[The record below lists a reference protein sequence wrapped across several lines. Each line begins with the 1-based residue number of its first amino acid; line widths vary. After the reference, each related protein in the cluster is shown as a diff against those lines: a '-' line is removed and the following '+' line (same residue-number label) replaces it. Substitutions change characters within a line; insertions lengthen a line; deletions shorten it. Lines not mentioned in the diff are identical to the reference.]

1 MTNCYTYITTVKTS
15 VLGMTVVCLVD
26 RKEVL

>member
-1 MTNCYTYITTVKTS
+1 MTNYYTYITTVRTS
-15 VLGMTVVCLVD
+15 VLGMIVVCLVD